1 MSVHILHRLTGHP
14 AIQTTSCRLSYLRVF
29 VLCLLLL
36 ALAMAVPARSETAD
50 QKNMD
55 TEALVSEAVDLIS
68 RLHRLEEQLLF
79 PAHTRVSVF
88 LSVAENSSID
98 PHSVSLEIDN
108 SKIAEHIYT
117 QREASALKSGGIQR
131 LYTGNILMG
140 KHKLQV
146 SFRQARKDGSVRQHE
161 LEYKF
166 SKDERAENIEIII
179 DSVSPHITIKDRN

>member
-1 MSVHILHRLTGHP
+1 MNLHILHRLTGHP
-14 AIQTTSCRLSYLRVF
+14 AIQTTARGLSYRRVF
-29 VLCLLLL
+29 VVTLLVL
-36 ALAMAVPARSETAD
+36 ALAMAATARSETAG
-50 QKNMD
+50 QKAAD
-55 TEALVSEAVDLIS
+55 TEALVSEAVDMIS
-68 RLHRLEEQLLF
+68 QLHRLEEQLLF

-146 SFRQARKDGSVRQHE
+146 SFRQARKDGSVRQHQ

-179 DSVSPHITIKDRN
+179 DSVSPHITIKDHN